1 MSLFWV
7 LRKEYGSAFKNN
19 CQDLLNS
26 ANLLYLRGFVDSQLN
41 STVDKLFLQELE
53 AKLEDMLQEKI
64 PPTDEDFEVR

>member
-1 MSLFWV
+1 MAV
-7 LRKEYGSAFKNN
+7 LLKNN